1 MKIPRLLRIALV
13 VIVVAT
19 GVSSCCSLKRY
30 LASIGPDSGIQG
42 ATAAVHVTLIL
53 RNVATSDPTEWKIA
67 SDQMCTQSSGIIG
80 KDTADFEQTWDVGG
94 PIQHIWF
101 WWENL
106 NGQADATVLVNNVIV
121 FQGLC
126 AHLGYGKVRMID
138 TCSYPRVYRT
148 FATGPYL
155 REPPDCN
162 ETDVVF
168 AVSELS
174 WRFGVK

>member
-1 MKIPRLLRIALV
+1 MKPLLLALFV
-13 VIVVAT
+13 VT
-19 GVSSCCSLKRY
+19 SFT
-30 LASIGPDSGIQG
+30 IGFSPPQVE
-42 ATAAVHVTLIL
+42 AAQVTLIL
-53 RNVATSDPTEWKIA
+53 RNIVTGDSVEWKIKPSERFA
-67 SDQMCTQSSGIIG
+67 KSTG
-80 KDTADFEQTWDVGG
+80 KLGKETGDFEQTWDVGS
-94 PIQHIWF
+94 PVQHIWF
-101 WWENL
+101 WWETL
-106 NGQADATVLVNNVIV
+106 NGQADATVLVNNVVV

-155 REPPDCN
+155 REPLDRN